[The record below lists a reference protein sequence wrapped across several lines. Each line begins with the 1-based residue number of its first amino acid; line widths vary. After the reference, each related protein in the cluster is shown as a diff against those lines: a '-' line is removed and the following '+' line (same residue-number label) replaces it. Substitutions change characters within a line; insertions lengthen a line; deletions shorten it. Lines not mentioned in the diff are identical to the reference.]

1 MTTLKKAPEA
11 AETRSPTAHPLDP
24 LTPGEIVRA
33 VGILNR
39 DQNIGPRVRYETV
52 VLNEP
57 PKDDVLAYDG
67 TRALP
72 GRLSSASWTTTP
84 GAPTRLSSLSPR
96 TP

>member
-39 DQNIGPRVRYETV
+39 DQAIGPRVRYETV

-72 GRLSSASWTTTP
+72 REAFICILDNDSRRTYEAVV
-84 GAPTRLSSLSPR
+84 SLSR
-96 TP
+96 TR

>member
-33 VGILNR
+33 VEILNR
-39 DQNIGPRVRYETV
+39 DQEIGTRVRYETV

-67 TRALP
+67 TNPCLV
-72 GRLSSASWTTTP
+72 RLSSASWTTTP
-84 GAPTRLSSLSPR
+84 AAPTRPSSLSPR
-96 TP
+96 TA